1 MKIRAFVLIA
11 LLASVTSAC
20 VTSVAPNPADEE
32 LNAMTSVRLTTEPAL
47 AAGCTRV
54 GAMSDDN
61 IRDLRRKIVRA
72 GGNAAVLT
80 FRVDDLK
87 MMAAEVYKCP
97 TAAAK
102 NGGSSPKTQAPP
114 PPPPARSPS
123 PSEPPPPPAG
133 TPPPPPPGAR

>member
-1 MKIRAFVLIA
+1 VKIRAFWLIA

-20 VTSVAPNPADEE
+20 VASVAPNPADEE

-72 GGNAAVLT
+72 GGNTAVVSFNTMEMSML
-80 FRVDDLK
+80 L
-87 MMAAEVYKCP
+87 AEVFRCP
-97 TAAAK
+97 TTP
-102 NGGSSPKTQAPP
+102 NGPSIPHPPAGAPP
-114 PPPPARSPS
+114 APPPAR
-123 PSEPPPPPAG
+123 
-133 TPPPPPPGAR
+133 